1 MNSVSIT
8 HKETKEGRHT
18 SWAAQEGG
26 RVNFKTVQVVP
37 VLLLPTMHSLDTS
50 QSSGSQ
56 CQKSY
61 SETPKNLSN
70 TMQCLINYSGPT
82 QTPPPGQPI
91 KAPEGDHHVSLHP
104 KEEGTWL
111 RGLHV
116 PESDSPWEELT

>member
-1 MNSVSIT
+1 MSCPRGREGELQNSPGSPCPFT
-8 HKETKEGRHT
+8 PNYALLRHI
-18 SWAAQEGG
+18 A
-26 RVNFKTVQVVP
+26 V
-37 VLLLPTMHSLDTS
+37 
-50 QSSGSQ
+50 SGSQ

-116 PESDSPWEELT
+116 PESDSP